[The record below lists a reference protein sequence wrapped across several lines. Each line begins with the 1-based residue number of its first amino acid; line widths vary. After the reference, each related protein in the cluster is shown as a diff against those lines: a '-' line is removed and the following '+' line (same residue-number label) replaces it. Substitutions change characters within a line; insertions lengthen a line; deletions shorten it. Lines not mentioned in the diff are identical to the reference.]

1 VAPPLQVRSDVLML
15 TSDLIAVKSSD
26 GMSALIP
33 FGKETTVD
41 SGFKVGDRF
50 EIIAASGNQTT
61 KPLQLRSFYNQ
72 ISHDPIPRMG

>member
-1 VAPPLQVRSDVLML
+1 MRSDVLML

-26 GMSALIP
+26 GMSTLIP

-61 KPLQLRSFYNQ
+61 KPLQLRSFYK
-72 ISHDPIPRMG
+72 SR